1 MTATRFAKFRAFAG
15 NNTVPMT
22 AFTAAVLGWIYFA
35 EHEFFERF
43 HDYSRAHE
51 DWELDEIALLVLN
64 MTVALSVTIFDQWRK
79 LRRMNAEREQL
90 RNNAERSARH
100 DPLTGLM
107 NRRAFSEQLERIAN
121 EALTR
126 GDRIVAMIDLDR
138 FKPVNDLYGHAA
150 GDATLCEVANR
161 LSAELGC
168 AGIPARLGGDEFAV
182 VFANGID
189 ANQVERI
196 ARRLLLAME
205 SPIRFAG
212 NAIHVGL
219 SIGLV
224 AWQGGTDHSEAM
236 RRADKA
242 LYMSK
247 GAGRGRFSWYDA
259 ELDQLSHERAA
270 IEADLR
276 DAIASGEI
284 EPWFQPIIEMETG
297 HVSGFEVLAR
307 WTHPTR
313 GEIAPEVFIEIAE
326 DSGQIG
332 TLGFTL
338 LRSACIAARP
348 WSRDLTIAFN
358 ISPSQFLD
366 SNLVGQVEL
375 ILKECDFDPKRL
387 TIEVTESSIIHDFD
401 TARAKLNALKALGV
415 KVALDDFGTGY
426 SSLASLRR
434 LPFDRIKIDRSF
446 ITNIATEPQNQ
457 KIVTG
462 IMALANGLELD
473 VTAEGIESEQDRAYI
488 ETLHCSMGQ
497 GFLFDK
503 AIPPD
508 QVSWLLE
515 TKWSHR
521 RADISDLTSKASPPK
536 RERDAS

>member
-1 MTATRFAKFRAFAG
+1 MSFAKDNLVPLTAFAL
-15 NNTVPMT
+15 
-22 AFTAAVLGWIYFA
+22 ALIFWRLFS
-35 EHEFFERF
+35 EHEVFDRF
-43 HDYSRAHE
+43 HDFSHAHE
-51 DWELDEIALLVLN
+51 QWNLEAIALLFLN
-64 MTVALSVTIFDQWRK
+64 ITMALTVTSVHQLRK
-79 LRRMNAEREQL
+79 LRKLNAEREGL
-90 RNNAERSARH
+90 MTSAEKSARH

-107 NRRAFSEQLERIAN
+107 NRRAFSERLDQIEHDGRLRPERI
-121 EALTR
+121 
-126 GDRIVAMIDLDR
+126 IAMVDLDR

-150 GDATLCEVANR
+150 GDATLCEIAAR
-161 LSAELGC
+161 LTTEVGC
-168 AGIPARLGGDEFAV
+168 AGAIARLGGDEFAV
-182 VFANGID
+182 IFAEGVD
-189 ANQVERI
+189 VNQVERVS
-196 ARRLLLAME
+196 RRLLHAME

-212 NAIHVGL
+212 NAIYVGF

-224 AWQGGTDHSEAM
+224 SWKSGTDHSEAL

-247 GAGRGRFSWYDA
+247 GEGRGRFTWYDA
-259 ELDQLSHERAA
+259 ELDRPSHERAA

-276 DAIASGEI
+276 QAIARYEI
-284 EPWFQPIIEMETG
+284 EPWFQPIVQMGTG
-297 HVSGFEVLAR
+297 QLSGFEVLAR
-307 WTHPTR
+307 WKHPTR
-313 GEIAPEVFIEIAE
+313 GEIPPEVFIEIAE

-332 TLGFTL
+332 NLGFNL
-338 LRSACIAARP
+338 LHRACMAARD
-348 WSRDLTIAFN
+348 WGRELTIAFN
-358 ISPSQFLD
+358 ISPHQFLD
-366 SNLVGQVEL
+366 SNLVAQLEE
-375 ILKECDFDPKRL
+375 ILKECDFDPRRL

-401 TARAKLNALKALGV
+401 MARAKLNALKALGV

-426 SSLASLRR
+426 SSLASLRK

-446 ITNIATEPQNQ
+446 VTNIAAEPQNQ

-515 TKWSHR
+515 TKWSQHR
-521 RADISDLTSKASPPK
+521 VDATELTSGTHAAK
-536 RERDAS
+536 RERDAG